1 MRSLVGF
8 PQEEG
13 KLCCKYQANKGP
25 YSLPLRA
32 WLLEMG
38 FFQEEGENTHSNT
51 KESMEPKKR
60 SEWTFSSCG

>member
-1 MRSLVGF
+1 MGSLVGF

-13 KLCCKYQANKGP
+13 RLCCRYQGNKGP

-38 FFQEEGENTHSNT
+38 FFQAEGVGKHTLKH
-51 KESMEPKKR
+51 KGKYGAK
-60 SEWTFSSCG
+60 